1 MKNRSGE
8 KMSEGLNAN
17 AARRARAGRTNSLVR
32 FVVIGAFVFGVL
44 PAPGGA
50 LLFAQPQKS
59 GTNAN
64 KAPRV
69 NAAPLRAWLAQAKRQ
84 KDAGRLDLAGPRAVT
99 IEADRAEDGTLSN
112 AVITGPSARD
122 PQMRKLAQDFV
133 AALNQSRALGFL
145 QDVSHVR
152 MNFALDGERF
162 KTDSASDAP
171 TAQRAEEMARGY
183 RTMVNVARLMRRGTD
198 EAAVLNNMKFSS
210 NGKQLLMSLDMPRE
224 QMGNL
229 LLKQIT
235 PN

>member
-1 MKNRSGE
+1 MT
-8 KMSEGLNAN
+8 EGLKVHR
-17 AARRARAGRTNSLVR
+17 RRARGASPLVR
-32 FVVIGAFVFGVL
+32 FVVIGAFVLGVL

-50 LLFAQPQKS
+50 LLFARPQHGG
-59 GTNAN
+59 GTNGTN
-64 KAPRV
+64 GTSKAAAKPARV

-84 KDAGRLDLAGPRAVT
+84 KDAGKIDLSGPRAVT
-99 IEADRAEDGTLSN
+99 IEADRAPDGTLSN

-122 PQMRKLAQDFV
+122 PQFRKLAEDFV
-133 AALNQSRALGFL
+133 AALNQSRGLSFL

-162 KTDSASDAP
+162 HTDSVSDAP
-171 TAQRAEEMARGY
+171 SAERAEEMARGY
-183 RTMVNVARLMRRGTD
+183 RAMVNVARLVRRGTD

-224 QMGNL
+224 QMGNI

>member
-1 MKNRSGE
+1 
-8 KMSEGLNAN
+8 MSEGVKTES
-17 AARRARAGRTNSLVR
+17 RRAGRKNTNSLVR
-32 FVVIGAFVFGVL
+32 FVVIGAFVLGVL
-44 PAPGGA
+44 PVPGGA
-50 LLFAQPQKS
+50 LLFAQPQK
-59 GTNAN
+59 TNPNATS
-64 KAPRV
+64 KPVRV
-69 NAAPLRAWLAQAKRQ
+69 NAAPLRAWLAQARRQ
-84 KDAGRLDLAGPRAVT
+84 KDAGKLDLSGPRAVT

-122 PQMRKLAQDFV
+122 PQFRKLAEDFV
-133 AALNQSRALGFL
+133 AALNQSKGLSFL

-171 TAQRAEEMARGY
+171 NAQRAEEMARGY
-183 RTMVNVARLMRRGTD
+183 RAMVNVARLMKRGSD
-198 EAAVLNNMKFSS
+198 EAVVLNNMKFSS
-210 NGKQLLMSLDMPRE
+210 SGKQLLMSLDMPRE

>member
-50 LLFAQPQKS
+50 LLFAQPQKA
-59 GTNAN
+59 GAKVN

-183 RTMVNVARLMRRGTD
+183 RAMVNVARLMRRGTD

>member
-1 MKNRSGE
+1 MT
-8 KMSEGLNAN
+8 EGVKT
-17 AARRARAGRTNSLVR
+17 RAGRARGAGPLVR

-50 LLFAQPQKS
+50 LLFAQQQKA

-84 KDAGRLDLAGPRAVT
+84 KDAGKLDLSQPRALT
-99 IEADRAEDGTLSN
+99 IEADRAADGTLSN

-122 PQMRKLAQDFV
+122 PQVRKLAQDFV

-183 RTMVNVARLMRRGTD
+183 RAMVNVARLVRRGTD

-210 NGKQLLMSLDMPRE
+210 NGKQFLMSLDMPRE

>member
-1 MKNRSGE
+1 
-8 KMSEGLNAN
+8 
-17 AARRARAGRTNSLVR
+17 
-32 FVVIGAFVFGVL
+32 VFGVL

-50 LLFAQPQKS
+50 LLFAQPQKA

-112 AVITGPSARD
+112 AVIAGPSARD

-145 QDVSHVR
+145 QDVSRVR

-183 RTMVNVARLMRRGTD
+183 RAMVNVARLMRRGTD

-224 QMGNL
+224 QMGNI

>member
-1 MKNRSGE
+1 MP
-8 KMSEGLNAN
+8 EGVKTGG
-17 AARRARAGRTNSLVR
+17 RRARHGPGSLVR
-32 FVVIGAFVFGVL
+32 FVVIGAFVLGVL
-44 PAPGGA
+44 PVPGGA
-50 LLFAQPQKS
+50 LLFAQPQQQQKNGGVGA
-59 GTNAN
+59 GTNA
-64 KAPRV
+64 PRKKPARI

-84 KDAGRLDLAGPRAVT
+84 KEAGKLDLSSPRAVT

-122 PQMRKLAQDFV
+122 PQFRRLAEEFV
-133 AALNQSRALGFL
+133 AALNQSKGLSFL

-171 TAQRAEEMARGY
+171 TAERAEEMARGY
-183 RTMVNVARLMRRGTD
+183 RAMVNFARLVRRGSD

-210 NGKQLLMSLDMPRE
+210 NGKQLIMSLDMPRE
-224 QMGNL
+224 QMGNI

>member
-1 MKNRSGE
+1 MP
-8 KMSEGLNAN
+8 EGLNAN

-50 LLFAQPQKS
+50 LLFAQPQKA
-59 GTNAN
+59 GANAN

-84 KDAGRLDLAGPRAVT
+84 KDAGKLDLSSPRALT

-183 RTMVNVARLMRRGTD
+183 RAMVNVARLMRRGTD

-224 QMGNL
+224 QMGNI

>member
-1 MKNRSGE
+1 
-8 KMSEGLNAN
+8 MSKGLETE
-17 AARRARAGRTNSLVR
+17 ARRARPGRTNSLVR

-50 LLFAQPQKS
+50 LLFAQPQKA
-59 GTNAN
+59 GANAN

-84 KDAGRLDLAGPRAVT
+84 KDSGKLDLAGPRAVT

-171 TAQRAEEMARGY
+171 SAQRAEEMARGY
-183 RTMVNVARLMRRGTD
+183 RAMVNVARLMRRGTD

>member
-1 MKNRSGE
+1 
-8 KMSEGLNAN
+8 MSEGLNA
-17 AARRARAGRTNSLVR
+17 AARRARAGRTHSLMR
-32 FVVIGAFVFGVL
+32 FVVIGAFALGVL
-44 PAPGGA
+44 PAQGGA
-50 LLFAQPQKS
+50 LVFAQPRQQQA
-59 GTNAN
+59 GANAS

-69 NAAPLRAWLAQAKRQ
+69 KAAPLRAWLAQAKRQ
-84 KDAGRLDLAGPRAVT
+84 KDAGKLDLAGPRAVT

-183 RTMVNVARLMRRGTD
+183 RAMVNVARLVRRGTD

-224 QMGNL
+224 QMGNI

>member
-1 MKNRSGE
+1 MP
-8 KMSEGLNAN
+8 EGLNAN

-50 LLFAQPQKS
+50 LLFAQPQKAA
-59 GTNAN
+59 TNVN

-99 IEADRAEDGTLSN
+99 IEAARAEDGTLSN

-183 RTMVNVARLMRRGTD
+183 RAMINVARLVRRGTD